1 MHGVLSAAKRS
12 ALSSMCLWKQ
22 LATRRAAGAPETQ
35 EVMEGRDPTGGAD
48 HIRSSLSVVLMDAA
62 PVSTAAVASCQVD
75 HGWEASRGASTP
87 MERTKSRQGGEGRGL
102 LRHE

>member
-1 MHGVLSAAKRS
+1 
-12 ALSSMCLWKQ
+12 MCLWKQ

-35 EVMEGRDPTGGAD
+35 EVMEGCDPTGGAD

-75 HGWEASRGASTP
+75 HGSIPRGLHP
-87 MERTKSRQGGEGRGL
+87 HERTKSRGGEGVFL
-102 LRHE
+102 KP